1 MTVKSKKKSNNV
13 SKPEI
18 DDDQEEIKV
27 GINAI
32 DISSSSSSSSA
43 RQQNKNNSS
52 SNNINNNNGNDDYVD
67 YLSQGGSI
75 FELAKMLDDDVVA
88 HEE

>member
-1 MTVKSKKKSNNV
+1 MLNY
-13 SKPEI
+13 
-18 DDDQEEIKV
+18 DDQEEIKV

-32 DISSSSSSSSA
+32 DISSSSSSA
-43 RQQNKNNSS
+43 RQQNKNHSS
-52 SNNINNNNGNDDYVD
+52 SNDINNNNGNDDYVD

-75 FELAKMLDDDVVA
+75 FELAKMLDDDVGA